1 MIIGI
6 TGSIATGKTLVTNYL
21 REKGYKVID
30 ADEISR
36 AVLNKGEKGYDE
48 VLKYFSENILD
59 QEKNIDRKKLAQII
73 FTDEEKRRVLEKIIH
88 PLVINEILNF
98 IDNSDKKEDVFVSM
112 PLLYEINFQK
122 HLDKVIAV
130 YSNRDKQIER
140 LTKRDNI
147 SYEYA
152 IKKIESQYPQEKKVE
167 LADYV
172 IDNSLS
178 KEETIKN
185 IEKIIERMRKDNGN

>member
-73 FTDEEKRRVLEKIIH
+73 FTDEEKRRVLEKQVTGGILSCQKQFKQQAETHLANSPLNLPIIMTTFF
-88 PLVINEILNF
+88 LV
-98 IDNSDKKEDVFVSM
+98 K
-112 PLLYEINFQK
+112 
-122 HLDKVIAV
+122 
-130 YSNRDKQIER
+130 
-140 LTKRDNI
+140 TG
-147 SYEYA
+147 
-152 IKKIESQYPQEKKVE
+152 
-167 LADYV
+167 
-172 IDNSLS
+172 
-178 KEETIKN
+178 TIK
-185 IEKIIERMRKDNGN
+185 ISTSRREALSRLLR